1 MSCFTNIAKAR
12 HLGQATHA
20 RYLHAKAVDE
30 ALAGDPNHRGQIGG
44 AFINVDRVMQP
55 GTDGDDVFK
64 GVAGLLEDKRNMT
77 TAVAEQQGISSSQ
90 STVTIDGELHAATNT
105 LPNFGNDFDIDL
117 YRAPTDFDLHP
128 RVALADFLL
137 RNFCNFI
144 GTANGAGI
152 VGRNAISDGTTQ

>member
-1 MSCFTNIAKAR
+1 M
-12 HLGQATHA
+12 
-20 RYLHAKAVDE
+20 E
-30 ALAGDPNHRGQIGG
+30 
-44 AFINVDRVMQP
+44 P

-77 TAVAEQQGISSSQ
+77 TAVAEQQGISSGQ
-90 STVTIDGELHAATNT
+90 PTVTIDGELHAATNT

-128 RVALADFLL
+128 RVALASFLL

-144 GTANGAGI
+144 GAANGAGI
-152 VGRNAISDGTTQ
+152 VGRNTISDGTTQ